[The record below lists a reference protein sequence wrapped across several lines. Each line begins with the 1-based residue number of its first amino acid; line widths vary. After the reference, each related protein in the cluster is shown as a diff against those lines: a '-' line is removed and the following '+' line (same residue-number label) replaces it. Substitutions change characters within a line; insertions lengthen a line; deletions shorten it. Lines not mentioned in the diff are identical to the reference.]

1 MFMPNSTGMTMTDH
15 LPHERQAAILRKLT
29 EEGRVLAADLAA
41 HFETSEDTIR
51 RDLREMAAQG
61 LCRRV
66 YGGALPIDAP
76 PPLTRRIEI
85 AMDRKQALA
94 RRTAQLIEP
103 GSSLFIDAGSAN
115 LAVARDLPQDASLT
129 VITNAPVIAAAL
141 MERPDIEVALIGG
154 RMDPKSGAILGAKAM
169 AEAASYRADI
179 CILGSCG
186 LEIETGV
193 SASFLEEAEF
203 KRAMAKASRGVI
215 AAVTNEKLG
224 RPAPFPIIGLSK
236 RFTIVVEHD
245 ADDAVCADL
254 AGSGARFVKASSP

>member
-1 MFMPNSTGMTMTDH
+1 MTDY
-15 LPHERQAAILRKLT
+15 LPHERQAAILRQLT
-29 EEGRVLAADLAA
+29 EQGRVLAADLAA
-41 HFETSEDTIR
+41 VFETSEDTIR

-66 YGGALPIDAP
+66 YGGALPVDAP
-76 PPLTRRIEI
+76 PPLSRRIDV
-85 AMDRKQALA
+85 ALDRKQALA

-115 LAVARDLPQDASLT
+115 LAVARDLPQDAALT

-141 MERPDIEVALIGG
+141 MERSDIEVALIGG
-154 RMDPKSGAILGAKAM
+154 RMDHKSGAILGAKAIT
-169 AEAASYRADI
+169 EASSYRTDI

-186 LEIETGV
+186 LDIETGV

-203 KRAMAKASRGVI
+203 KRAMAKASRRVI
-215 AAVTNEKLG
+215 AAVTNEKLR
-224 RPAPFPIIGLSK
+224 RPAPFPVLGLSD

-245 ADDAVCADL
+245 AEDAVCADL
-254 AGSGARFVKASSP
+254 AESGARFVKASSP

>member
-1 MFMPNSTGMTMTDH
+1 MNDY

-41 HFETSEDTIR
+41 LFETSEDTIR

-61 LCRRV
+61 VCRRV

-76 PPLTRRIEI
+76 PPLSRRIEI

-94 RRTAQLIEP
+94 RRTAQLIAP

-115 LAVARDLPQDASLT
+115 LAIARELPLDASLT

-169 AEAASYRADI
+169 AEASAYRADI

-186 LEIETGV
+186 LDVETGV

-203 KRAMAKASRGVI
+203 KRAMAKASRSVI
-215 AAVTNEKLG
+215 AAITNEKLG
-224 RPAPFPIIGLSK
+224 RPAPFPVTGLAK

-245 ADDAVCADL
+245 ADQSVCAQF
-254 AGSGARFVKASSP
+254 AETGAEFAKASSP

>member
-1 MFMPNSTGMTMTDH
+1 MTDL
-15 LPHERQAAILRKLT
+15 LPHERHAAILRKLT

-41 HFETSEDTIR
+41 LFETSEDTIR

-61 LCRRV
+61 VCRRV

-76 PPLTRRIEI
+76 PPLSRRIDV
-85 AMDRKQALA
+85 AVDRKQALA

-115 LAVARDLPQDASLT
+115 LAVARNLPQDASLT

-169 AEAASYRADI
+169 SEAASYRTDI

-186 LEIETGV
+186 LDLDAGV

-203 KRAMAKASRGVI
+203 KRAMARASRRVI

-224 RPAPFPIIGLSK
+224 RPAPFPVIGLSN
-236 RFTIVVEHD
+236 RFTIVVEQD
-245 ADDAVCADL
+245 ADDELCAGF
-254 AGSGARFVKASSP
+254 AESGARFVKASSP

>member
-1 MFMPNSTGMTMTDH
+1 MFMPNSTGMIMTDF

-29 EEGRVLAADLAA
+29 EDGRVLAADLAA
-41 HFETSEDTIR
+41 LFETSEDTIR

-61 LCRRV
+61 VCRRV
-66 YGGALPIDAP
+66 YGGALPMDAP
-76 PPLTRRIEI
+76 QPLSRRIEV

-94 RRTAQLIEP
+94 RRSTQLIEP
-103 GSSLFIDAGSAN
+103 GSSLFIDAGSSN
-115 LAVARDLPQDASLT
+115 LAIARDLPLDAGLT

-141 MERPDIEVALIGG
+141 MDRRDIDVALIGG
-154 RMDPKSGAILGAKAM
+154 SMDHKSGAILGAKAIT
-169 AEAASYRADI
+169 EAGSYRTDI

-186 LEIETGV
+186 LDIETGV

-203 KRAMAKASRGVI
+203 KRAMARASRSVF

-224 RPAPFPIIGLSK
+224 CPAPFPVLGLSD
-236 RFTIVVEHD
+236 RFTVVVEHD
-245 ADDAVCADL
+245 ADDTVCAGL

>member
-1 MFMPNSTGMTMTDH
+1 MTDL
-15 LPHERQAAILRKLT
+15 LPHERHAAILRKLT

-41 HFETSEDTIR
+41 LFETSEDTIR

-61 LCRRV
+61 VCRRV

-76 PPLTRRIEI
+76 PPLSRRIDV
-85 AMDRKQALA
+85 AVDRKQALA

-141 MERPDIEVALIGG
+141 MERPDVEVALIGG

-169 AEAASYRADI
+169 SEAASYRTDI

-186 LEIETGV
+186 LDLDSGV

-203 KRAMAKASRGVI
+203 KRAMAKASRSVI
-215 AAVTNEKLG
+215 AAVTNEKMG
-224 RPAPFPIIGLSK
+224 RPAPFPVIGLSD

-245 ADDAVCADL
+245 ADDEVCADF
-254 AGSGARFVKASSP
+254 ARSGARFVRASSP

>member
-15 LPHERQAAILRKLT
+15 LPHERQAEILRKLT
-29 EEGRVLAADLAA
+29 EEGRVLAADLAIL
-41 HFETSEDTIR
+41 FETSEDTIR

-61 LCRRV
+61 VCRRV

-76 PPLTRRIEI
+76 PPLSRRIEI
-85 AMDRKQALA
+85 APDRKAALA
-94 RRTAQLIEP
+94 RRAAQLIKP

-115 LAVARDLPQDASLT
+115 LAIARELPADASLT
-129 VITNAPVIAAAL
+129 VITNAPLIAAAL

-154 RMDPKSGAILGAKAM
+154 RMDHKSGAILGAKAM
-169 AEAASYRADI
+169 AEASSYRTDL

-186 LEIETGV
+186 LDIETGV

-224 RPAPFPIIGLSK
+224 RPAPFPVISLSE
-236 RFTIVVEHD
+236 RFTFVVEHD
-245 ADDAVCADL
+245 ADDEICAHF
-254 AGSGARFVKASSP
+254 AQSGAHFVKASSP